1 MTSIIMKP
9 SGEIALPTD
18 VRERHGFSPQT
29 PIRVI
34 ETRSGVL
41 LVPLTN
47 EPMDATLSKELA
59 EWQALS
65 ASTWDMFPYQDDQP

>member
-1 MTSIIMKP
+1 MDNITMTP
-9 SGEIALPTD
+9 EGAIALPPA
-18 VRERHGFSPQT
+18 VCQKHGFTPAT

-41 LVPLTN
+41 LVPLTR
-47 EPMDATLSKELA
+47 EPMDQSLAQELA

-65 ASTWDMFPYQDDQP
+65 ASTWEMFPYRDDQP

>member
-1 MTSIIMKP
+1 MTSILMNA
-9 SGEIALPTD
+9 SGHIALPSD

-29 PIRVI
+29 PIRII

-41 LVPLTN
+41 LVPLTD
-47 EPMDATLSKELA
+47 EPMDADLVQELA

-65 ASTWDMFPYQDDQP
+65 ASTWDIFPYQDEQP

>member
-1 MTSIIMKP
+1 MTSILMKP
-9 SGEIALPTD
+9 NGEIALPTD
-18 VRERHGFSPQT
+18 VRERLGFTPQT

-47 EPMDATLSKELA
+47 EPMDAALVQELA

-65 ASTWDMFPYQDDQP
+65 SSTWDMFPYHDHQK

>member
-1 MTSIIMKP
+1 MENITMNP
-9 SGEIALPTD
+9 SGEIALPAEM
-18 VRERHGFSPQT
+18 RARHGFTPQT

-41 LVPLTN
+41 LVPLT
-47 EPMDATLSKELA
+47 EMPMDPELSRELA

-65 ASTWDMFPYQDDQP
+65 ATTWEMFPYDDDQP